1 MQSFTINKEIQIKAS
16 VESVFSALTTSE
28 KIIQYFPLI
37 SVHSEWVMDGEVLYK
52 GEVNGMPFTDFGI
65 IEAISS
71 PTTYSYRYWSDNHGT
86 ERKTENY
93 ITIGYSLEKLAGGT
107 LLKMQQSNI
116 QSTELYELMNNQVWG
131 FLLGSLRDYIEAN

>member
-28 KIIQYFPLI
+28 KIIQYFPLT
-37 SVHSEWVMDGEVLYK
+37 SVQSEWIMNGEVIYK

-65 IEAISS
+65 IDVISS
-71 PTTYSYRYWSDNHGT
+71 PTVYSYRYWSDNHGT

-93 ITIGYSLEKLAGGT
+93 ITIGYSLEKLVDGT
-107 LLKMQQSNI
+107 LLKMEQSNI

-131 FLLGSLRDYIEAN
+131 FLLGSLRDYLESN